1 MLEEGKCKLIKI
13 PWEILAPRE
22 VGKSCYFTPRKLI
35 VFLTHH
41 HYDHIDGLSVI
52 CKSNPDSVLLA
63 HENTLSRIPKGTWS
77 NGHVAISGG
86 EKIQIGRQMFEA
98 IFAPGHTDGHF
109 SLLHLNTRSLITGDH
124 CVGFG
129 SAVLDVTG
137 GGKMKDYFQTTYK
150 FLELFPRVLIPMHGR
165 INLWPERMLCGYL
178 KHRRD
183 REQAILEA
191 IENGAQTL
199 YDIVAAVYADVDIK
213 LWIVASSNVRLHV
226 DHLSYQDKLPKAF
239 SLEKFQASSGIRF
252 LLRWTV
258 LHVKRNNLVAIKAFL
273 AVGFVGLAFYLALKN
288 KNCSKWMV

>member
-1 MLEEGKCKLIKI
+1 MLKQIFQEYPPGITLLPMRSRTLKPFHCTNLVVVVSEGEAVDNEELDIIKHGDALLVD
-13 PWEILAPRE
+13 PGCSSQCHLELANL
-22 VGKSCYFTPRKLI
+22 VTSLPRKLI

-178 KHRRD
+178 KY
-183 REQAILEA
+183 AEA
-191 IENGAQTL
+191 
-199 YDIVAAVYADVDIK
+199 Y
-213 LWIVASSNVRLHV
+213 
-226 DHLSYQDKLPKAF
+226 
-239 SLEKFQASSGIRF
+239 
-252 LLRWTV
+252 
-258 LHVKRNNLVAIKAFL
+258 
-273 AVGFVGLAFYLALKN
+273 
-288 KNCSKWMV
+288 